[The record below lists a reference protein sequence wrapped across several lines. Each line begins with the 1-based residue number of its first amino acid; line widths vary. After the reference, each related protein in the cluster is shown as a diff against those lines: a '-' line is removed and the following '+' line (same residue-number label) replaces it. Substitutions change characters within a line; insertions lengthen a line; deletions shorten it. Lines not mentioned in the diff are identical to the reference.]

1 MNGLSQRRPS
11 AMLLPI
17 QAPPIRRDEH
27 TGALAPH
34 AEGGLAANQS
44 ACSSLRGLAR
54 QMCYATTYG
63 VSV

>member
-1 MNGLSQRRPS
+1 
-11 AMLLPI
+11 MLLPI